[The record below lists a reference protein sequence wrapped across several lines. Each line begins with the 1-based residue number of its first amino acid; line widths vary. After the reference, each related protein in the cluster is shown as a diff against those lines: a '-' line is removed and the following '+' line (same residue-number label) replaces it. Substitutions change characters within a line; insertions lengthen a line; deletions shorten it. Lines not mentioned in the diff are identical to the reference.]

1 MAILF
6 RSGGGYLLS
15 ALVEQS
21 CMSYCVLLS
30 ALTYAFSPT
39 SLNHTPHTTQGDV
52 YSEGN
57 QTRFS
62 LPRFPQLP
70 ILSQYSLWSNDLA
83 TGVSIASSGS
93 DIAQALGQS
102 EGPAEGEGD
111 KEGLKLK
118 EDLDQSGYVL
128 SRADVARTI
137 HDISILSRSGGKIY
151 HIIKCVKNLTK

>member
-1 MAILF
+1 M
-6 RSGGGYLLS
+6 
-15 ALVEQS
+15 
-21 CMSYCVLLS
+21 
-30 ALTYAFSPT
+30 
-39 SLNHTPHTTQGDV
+39 
-52 YSEGN
+52 
-57 QTRFS
+57 
-62 LPRFPQLP
+62 
-70 ILSQYSLWSNDLA
+70 A

-111 KEGLKLK
+111 KEGLKFK

-137 HDISILSRSGGKIY
+137 HDISILSRTGGGVY